1 MEKILGLDLGTNSVG
16 WALRDTNEKANQIVD
31 SGVLTFDKG
40 VGEGKSGE
48 FPLVQKRT
56 ESRSK
61 RRNYQAE
68 KYRKWALLETLIKHN
83 MCPLSIDEL
92 NEWRKYTKGIGR
104 KYPQSNSF
112 IHWLRFDFDGDGKP
126 DFEKLGFNKHESYYL
141 FRMLIVSE
149 EQEHKQ
155 IFENNP
161 HILGRV
167 LYQLVQRRGY
177 RGRDDEDEEAKT
189 ILKGS
194 EKNGTKGVEAIIP
207 LIKEYKTLGAALYY
221 LSKNKNERIRKR
233 YNLRTDYERELKV
246 ICNTQSLNEGIYK
259 KLWKA
264 IVWQRPLRSQKGLVG
279 YCTLETPAKDE
290 NNKFIKSG
298 KKRCP
303 VSHPLYEEFRTWVF
317 VNNLKIQLPENV
329 EKAITLKEKIYP
341 IFYKAS
347 RDFKLS
353 SINKEL
359 RKLGGNILSKHS
371 KGSKNKEEDTKVIS
385 CTLLN
390 SLKEVL
396 GDDWKDKY
404 GWAEIL
410 SDKIKTC
417 KYSIEDL
424 WHVLFTFDSK
434 EKLKEFALFKLRL
447 DEENAEKFSKIK
459 LQQGYATLSLSAIKK
474 LLPYLYQGF
483 IYSEAVYLANLHRV
497 LGNDIK
503 VDADLI
509 TTFSSEVKQILHQ
522 QNHDKQ
528 LINIINRLISDQI
541 NSGLSFSTDANYQL
555 NTDDKK
561 EIINKTVSFFG
572 AATWDSKKESEQQEI
587 IEYISKQ
594 HLLFLQSYR
603 TKERRVPYLKS
614 ARLHDK
620 IFDYLKDTYD
630 VKEENKKHLWHPS
643 EQETYE
649 DATLKNDIP
658 VLGKPQPISNGFKNP
673 MALKTLHKLRGLM
686 NYLLQEGKIDEDTRV
701 VVEIGRELNDAN
713 RRKAIEKRQREREKE
728 NNEFKKIIDEINQ
741 ECKTSYNREDKT
753 LIDKIRLWKEQNMQ
767 CLYTGMVINMCDLF
781 NGVKYDIEHT
791 VPASMSFDNE
801 LKNLTI
807 ASAKYNREVKNNRI
821 PFECPNYNEPK
832 SLLGFD
838 CSPIISNLEL
848 MFDKITIE
856 EKITKGGESKRK
868 VSSEKTDNILSQI
881 DFWVNESKKA
891 STKERKDYCIQQR
904 HLYKFELEYWQKKLE
919 TFTIKEYKAGWR
931 NSQLRDTQV
940 VTKYALPF
948 LKTVFKKVEV
958 QKGSVTDDF
967 RKIYKIQPRLEKK
980 KRDKHS
986 HHAIDAAVLTLIP
999 QAAIRDKILFRYNE
1013 ANDKNLPYH
1022 ESVRQWDSFD
1032 GQALKQMIE
1041 EETLINFQAEYRTI
1055 TDTYKNVRKRGKQ
1068 QFVKEKNE
1076 NGKWHYKLDE
1086 LGNKIPIIAK
1096 GDTIRGNL
1104 HDDTFYGAIKQ
1115 PVYEEKNGKFIPKTD
1130 GQGNFVFQTNEKRKD
1145 ELFFVTRHR
1154 EGLAYLKTLEDLDLI
1169 IDPNLRNYFKKE
1181 IRARIDSG
1189 KSFAQALLE
1198 PIWAFGKS
1206 KDKNGLAL
1214 NPIRHIRTRVKGGG
1228 GGLINNPTEIKH
1240 IQAFNS
1246 KHPYKHHIYAQNGET
1261 SVCAFYQSIVNEEL
1275 VREIVPYSIL
1285 DISKVKDKTTLDDA
1299 VEKNFEKPIKK
1310 IKHLIPLYTTLKI
1323 NQKVLFYESDIDELK
1338 TLSNKELSSRL
1349 YLIVKFEDG
1358 RISLKHHLNSMSE
1371 EDLKNEMKRLGLAD
1385 VGASAFN
1392 FTNPIPKLRISKS
1405 NFNFAIEGKHFI
1417 VLLDGEI
1424 KWK

>member
-1 MEKILGLDLGTNSVG
+1 MEKIIGIDLGTNSIG
-16 WALRDTNEKANQIVD
+16 WAIRDTNEKINQIID
-31 SGVLTFDKG
+31 KGVLTFDKG

-68 KYRKWALLETLIKHN
+68 KYRKWALLETLIDQK

-92 NEWRKYTKGIGR
+92 NEWRKYTKGTGR
-104 KYPQSNSF
+104 KYPQNKEF
-112 IHWLRFDFDGDGKP
+112 IQWLRFDFDGDGKP
-126 DFEKLGFNKHESYYL
+126 DFERLGFSKHESYYL

-149 EQEHKQ
+149 KQEHKQ

-207 LIKEYKTLGAALYY
+207 LIKEHKTLGAALYY
-221 LSKNKNERIRKR
+221 LSKDKNERIRKR
-233 YNLRTDYERELKV
+233 YNLRTDYEQELNQ
-246 ICNTQSLNEGIYK
+246 ICSVQNLSKEIKK

-279 YCTLETPAKDE
+279 YCTLEAPAKDE
-290 NNKFIKSG
+290 NNKFIKAG

-317 VNNLKIQLPENV
+317 INNLKIYLPEDV
-329 EKAITLKEKIYP
+329 EKMSALKSKIYP
-341 IFYKAS
+341 LFYKPS

-353 SINKEL
+353 SINKQVV
-359 RKLGGNILSKHS
+359 KLGGKILSKHT
-371 KGSKNKEEDTKVIS
+371 KGNNRKEDDTKVIS

-390 SLKEVL
+390 SFQEAL
-396 GDDWKDKY
+396 GDNWKEKY
-404 GWAEIL
+404 GWEEIL
-410 SDKIKTC
+410 SDKPKKC
-417 KYSIEDL
+417 KYSYEDI

-434 EKLKEFALFKLRL
+434 EKLKEFGLVKLGL
-447 DEENAEKFSKIK
+447 DEEKAEKFSKIK

-474 LLPYLYQGF
+474 ILPYLYQGF
-483 IYSEAVYLANLHRV
+483 IYSEAVYFANLHKV

-503 VDADLI
+503 MDAGLI
-509 TTFSSEVKQILHQ
+509 NAFSSEVKQIIQQ
-522 QNHDKQ
+522 QNHNKQ
-528 LINIINRLISDQI
+528 LVTIVNGLISDQI
-541 NSGLSFSTDANYQL
+541 NSGLSFSTDVNYQL
-555 NTDDKK
+555 TDDDKK
-561 EIINKTVSFFG
+561 EIINKTISVFG
-572 AATWDSKKESEQQEI
+572 SATWNGKSETEKQETI
-587 IEYISKQ
+587 DYISKQ
-594 HLLFLQSYR
+594 YLFFLQSYR
-603 TKERRVPYLKS
+603 TKERRVTYLKS
-614 ARLHDK
+614 ERLHDK
-620 IFDYLKDTYD
+620 IFDYLKDTYN
-630 VKEENKKHLWHPS
+630 VQEENKKHLWHPS

-649 DATLKNDIP
+649 EATTKNGIP

-673 MALKTLHKLRGLM
+673 MALKALHKLRGLM

-701 VVEIGRELNDAN
+701 VVEIARELNDAN
-713 RRKAIEKRQREREKE
+713 RRKAIEKWQRDREKE

-741 ECKTSYNREDKT
+741 ECKTSYDREDKT

-767 CLYTGMVINMCDLF
+767 CLYTGEVINMCDLF

-807 ASAKYNREVKNNRI
+807 ASTKYNREIKKNNI
-821 PFECPNYNEPK
+821 PFDCPNYTEQRN
-832 SLLGFD
+832 LLGID
-838 CSPIISNLEL
+838 CKPIISTLEL
-848 MFDKITIE
+848 MFGKITIE
-856 EKITKGGESKRK
+856 EKITKGETKRT
-868 VSSEKTDNILSQI
+868 VSSERTDHLIGQI

-904 HLYKFELEYWQKKLE
+904 HLNNFELEYWRKKLE

-931 NSQLRDTQV
+931 NSQLKDTQV

-948 LKTVFKKVEV
+948 LKTVFKKVDV
-958 QKGSVTDDF
+958 QKGSITDDF

-999 QAAIRDKILFRYNE
+999 QAAIRDKILLSYNE

-1022 ESVRQWDSFD
+1022 ESVRQWDGFD
-1032 GQALKQMIE
+1032 GKALKQMIE
-1041 EETLINFQAEYRTI
+1041 DETLINFQAEYRTI
-1055 TDTYKNVRKRGKQ
+1055 TETYKKVRKRGKQ

-1076 NGKWHYKLDE
+1076 EGKWLYKLDE
-1086 LGNKIPIIAK
+1086 MGNKIPIIAK
-1096 GDTIRGNL
+1096 GDTIRGQL
-1104 HDDTFYGAIKQ
+1104 HKETFFAAIKQ
-1115 PVYEEKNGKFIPKTD
+1115 PQYKEVNNKFIPETD
-1130 GQGNFVFQTNEKRKD
+1130 GNGNFIFQKNEKRGD
-1145 ELFFVTRHR
+1145 EIFIVTKVLLTDF
-1154 EGLAYLKTLEDLDLI
+1154 EKMEDLEII
-1169 IDPNLRNYFKKE
+1169 IDPNLKQYVKKE
-1181 IRARIDSG
+1181 IQSRINQG
-1189 KSFAQALLE
+1189 KSFAEAIENLY
-1198 PIWAFGKS
+1198 AFGKE
-1206 KDKNGLAL
+1206 KDKNG
-1214 NPIRHIRTRVKGGG
+1214 NPINPLRHIRCKVKSGGG
-1228 GGLINNPTEIKH
+1228 GFLNNPASIKPFK
-1240 IQAFNS
+1240 AFVS
-1246 KHPYKHHIYAQNGET
+1246 KQPYKQHIYAQNGET

-1299 VEKNFEKPIKK
+1299 VEKNFEKTIKK
-1310 IKHLIPLYTTLKI
+1310 VKHLIPLYATLKI
-1323 NQKVLFYESDIDELK
+1323 NQKVLFFENDIDELK
-1338 TLSNKELSSRL
+1338 ALSNREISSRL
-1349 YLIVKFEDG
+1349 YLIIKFEDG

-1371 EDLKNEMKRLGLAD
+1371 EDLKKEMKRLGLAD
-1385 VGASAFN
+1385 VGASSFDFN
-1392 FTNPIPKLRISKS
+1392 NPIPKLRISKS
-1405 NFNFAIEGKHFI
+1405 NFNFAIEGKHFKI
-1417 VLLDGEI
+1417 KPDGLI
-1424 KWK
+1424 NWVK